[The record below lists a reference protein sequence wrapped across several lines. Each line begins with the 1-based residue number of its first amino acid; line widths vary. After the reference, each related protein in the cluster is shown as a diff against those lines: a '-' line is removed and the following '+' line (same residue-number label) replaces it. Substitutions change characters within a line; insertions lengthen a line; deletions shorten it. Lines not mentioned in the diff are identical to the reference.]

1 MPKSLKSPKLS
12 SRSRVSRGS
21 PASRGSRS
29 KNSFLESKWVYVI
42 VAVLLLIS
50 AVFFFSTP
58 VEKFSNP
65 DESTPL
71 SMPRLEYFYMTTCPH
86 CEEFSPIWDK
96 VVQMLT
102 SEQVKITAIKHNIN
116 DEGAG
121 EKRAKFFNIQ
131 SAPTI
136 LYVYGPEKDNKY
148 EYSTPRTAEAIVA
161 YVKSK
166 LGTAAASS

>member
-1 MPKSLKSPKLS
+1 MPVENFSN
-12 SRSRVSRGS
+12 
-21 PASRGSRS
+21 AD
-29 KNSFLESKWVYVI
+29 ESK
-42 VAVLLLIS
+42 
-50 AVFFFSTP
+50 
-58 VEKFSNP
+58 
-65 DESTPL
+65 PL

-96 VVQMLT
+96 VVETLK
-102 SEQVKITAIKHNIN
+102 SEQIKITTMKHNIN
-116 DEGAG
+116 DKGAG
-121 EKRAKFFNIQ
+121 EKRAEFFKIQ

-136 LYVYGPEKDNKY
+136 LYVYGPGKDNKY